1 MRESFRLIYQL
12 KVTLNGTKPPIWRRI
27 QIPETYTLW
36 DLHMAI
42 QDAMG
47 WENRHI
53 HKFQVVN
60 PFGRERITIEAPERR
75 QRVSSWLNLEN
86 SHLDYIYDFGDC
98 WDHDIKIER
107 VLPKDEGVG
116 YPVCTKGERN
126 CPPEDC
132 GGVEGYE
139 ELLEILQDP
148 SHENYEEN
156 WKWVEEGFDPEH
168 FDPEEVVFSDPDERR
183 KYAEV

>member
-60 PFGRERITIEAPERR
+60 TFGRERITIEAPERG

-98 WDHDIKIER
+98 
-107 VLPKDEGVG
+107 
-116 YPVCTKGERN
+116 
-126 CPPEDC
+126 
-132 GGVEGYE
+132 
-139 ELLEILQDP
+139 
-148 SHENYEEN
+148 
-156 WKWVEEGFDPEH
+156 
-168 FDPEEVVFSDPDERR
+168 
-183 KYAEV
+183 

>member
-1 MRESFRLIYQL
+1 M
-12 KVTLNGTKPPIWRRI
+12 
-27 QIPETYTLW
+27 
-36 DLHMAI
+36 
-42 QDAMG
+42 
-47 WENRHI
+47 
-53 HKFQVVN
+53 
-60 PFGRERITIEAPERR
+60 
-75 QRVSSWLNLEN
+75 
-86 SHLDYIYDFGDC
+86 
-98 WDHDIKIER
+98 
-107 VLPKDEGVG
+107 LPKDEGVG

-183 KYAEV
+183 KYVEV